1 VSHRN
6 ASLPRL
12 PGWLPSGL
20 WGLAVL
26 VVLGWA
32 WAQLMDAVDG
42 FRFDDAYITLRYA
55 RNLAQHAT
63 PSFNL
68 DDRVDGYASPAW
80 MLLLSGLLRIGC
92 DGETGML
99 AVSRWLGFASVVGAI
114 VWARAIGAT
123 LAMSVAVAGLG
134 VLGTTG
140 FLVWSAPGMEM
151 PLVSCAALGLLLVHT
166 QPCQA
171 RLGRYGGATSAAAAV
186 LAGLARPET
195 TVLAVAFL
203 AADAVS
209 LARKP
214 ASRPHSL
221 LPTAAATGLLLAW
234 FVGRWWYYGY
244 PLPNVYYAKPA
255 TSQLLHRGLRDAW
268 NFALTRGLGAA
279 PVVAL
284 VLAARGRARVSLWA
298 FVGWFAVTLA
308 GYTRAGGDYMGF
320 HRYYQPLVPA
330 SWAVLA
336 AGASALADRLGRR
349 HSMVHGVAAL
359 PLGALLLLSG
369 VQPTRAAL
377 RDNVGAVLTSTA
389 YVSCWREVGLALR
402 AHYPPNTLIAVR
414 SAGIIPWVSGLPTM
428 DTLAPNNK
436 LVAHGNFP
444 IRALPGH
451 QLEATRAQVL
461 SSKPDVIVEHPD
473 VVDAGAPCTHE
484 RPEYIRAG
492 YTRVRVPLLRD
503 DRYVCVFERPH
514 LSLLKTHHSQNHTA
528 SRT

>member
-12 PGWLPSGL
+12 PSWLPSGL
-20 WGLAVL
+20 LGLAV
-26 VVLGWA
+26 VVALGWT
-32 WAQLMDAVDG
+32 WDQLMTAVDG

-92 DGETGML
+92 DGETAML
-99 AVSRWLGFASVVGAI
+99 AVSRWLGFASVLGAI

-123 LAMSVAVAGLG
+123 RVMSVAVAGLG

-140 FLVWSAPGMEM
+140 FVVWSAPGMEM

-166 QPCQA
+166 QPCRA
-171 RLGRYGGATSAAAAV
+171 RLGRYWGATSAAAAV

-214 ASRPHSL
+214 ASRLRSL
-221 LPTAAATGLLLAW
+221 LPTAAAAGLLLAW
-234 FVGRWWYYGY
+234 FIGRWWYYGY

-255 TSQLLHRGLRDAW
+255 TSQLLHRGLRNAW
-268 NFALTRGLGAA
+268 AFALGRGLGAA

-284 VLAARGRARVSLWA
+284 VLAARGRARLPLLA

-336 AGASALADRLGRR
+336 AGASALADRLGRWR
-349 HSMVHGVAAL
+349 SLVDGIVGL

-369 VQPTRAAL
+369 VRPTRAAL
-377 RDNVGAVLTSTA
+377 RDNVGAVLASTA

-402 AHYPPNTLIAVR
+402 AHYLPNTLIAVR
-414 SAGIIPWVSGLPTM
+414 ATGIIPWVSEFPTI
-428 DTLAPNNK
+428 DTLALNNK
-436 LVAHGNFP
+436 VVAHSNFP

-461 SSKPDVIVEHPD
+461 SFEPDVIVEHPD
-473 VVDAGAPCTHE
+473 VVDAGAPCTHQ
-484 RPEYIRAG
+484 RPEYVRAG
-492 YTRVRVPLLRD
+492 YTRVRVPLPQG

-514 LSLLKTHHSQNHTA
+514 PTL
-528 SRT
+528 